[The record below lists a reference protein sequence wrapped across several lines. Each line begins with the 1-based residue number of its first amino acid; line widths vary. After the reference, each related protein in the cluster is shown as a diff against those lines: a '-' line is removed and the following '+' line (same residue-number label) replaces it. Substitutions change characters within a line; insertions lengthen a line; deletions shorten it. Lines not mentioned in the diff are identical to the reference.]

1 MSDFTASSVVGT
13 PTWTGVTAPATDFT
27 ALSSTGQVQ
36 ITQGGYGL
44 GGYGEGGYGEG
55 ESTTVSINTTLNT
68 TWTAF
73 TTR

>member
-1 MSDFTASSVVGT
+1 MSDFTANSVVGT
-13 PTWTGVTAPATDFT
+13 PTWTAVTAPETDFT
-27 ALSSTGQVQ
+27 YLSSTGQ
-36 ITQGGYGL
+36 TQVVGGGYGL

-55 ESTTVSINTTLNT
+55 ETTTITLNTTLST